1 MKIFYQEL
9 MNSGKFQHENGG
21 IPIDSGL
28 TADVIQAAISVHKA
42 LGPGFLE
49 SFYEEALSLELTAM
63 QIPFERQ
70 KAVPVRYRGKIIGEH
85 RLDLLVAHT
94 LVVELKTVQSL
105 EPIHFSVVRSY
116 MKALGVDSGILLN
129 FAAMPLTIKRVARE
143 YRSSEISSS

>member
-143 YRSSEISSS
+143 YRSSEISTS